1 MVAAAGRGAGV
12 VRRFLPSRWLLV
24 VLVGAMMSPWALA
37 FDGAQAW
44 GGRPT
49 ATRTFDA
56 LVELFRREYWN
67 PEHVDWDTWAGEHR
81 ERVLGAEN
89 RAAFDTALRRMVRA
103 LADDHSVWTGL
114 PPHGGDST
122 AEEGG
127 PALPAP
133 PPRLGVQYQFVTG
146 RGLVV
151 ERVFPSTP
159 AALAGLQRGDV
170 IVAIGGT
177 DVAHG
182 GGLADANAVMREAL
196 GAGPVRLLVERRR
209 ASLVLEVAPAPVAF
223 ADVASAPY
231 GALLDPST
239 GYLAVPSFNAA
250 GVGEAVHARLRE
262 LVDEGAVNLVL
273 DLRGN
278 LGGRLV
284 ELGLLLGAFT
294 EGEWAEAIAKD
305 QVAWR
310 GRYDRDAGGGVARLV
325 GDDGAVL
332 AEARVAQ
339 PVRWR
344 GRVVVIVGAENASA
358 GEIAALALQDHGV
371 AAVVGEPTAGNVEA
385 IRGFGLPDG
394 SRVLIAV
401 ANLRGARGLDFDA
414 GVIPDVLVTTTVG
427 DLARGVDPAVAE
439 ARRLLGALPFT
450 PDRHF

>member
-1 MVAAAGRGAGV
+1 M
-12 VRRFLPSRWLLV
+12 VRRLLPRRWLLA

-37 FDGAQAW
+37 WDTAETW
-44 GGRPT
+44 GGRSA

-56 LVELFRREYWN
+56 LVELFRRQYWN
-67 PEHVDWDTWAGEHR
+67 PDHVDWDSWADEHR
-81 ERVLGAEN
+81 ERVLGAES

-103 LADDHSVWTGL
+103 LADDHSVWSGL
-114 PPHGGDST
+114 PPHGASPA
-122 AEEGG
+122 AEDGG

-133 PPRLGVQYQFVTG
+133 PPRLGVQFQFVTG

-177 DVAHG
+177 DIARR
-182 GGLADANAVMREAL
+182 GGLADANTVMREAL
-196 GAGPVRLLVERRR
+196 EAGPVQLLVERRR

-231 GALLDPST
+231 ASLLDPST

-250 GVGEAVHARLRE
+250 GIGEAAHARLRD

-278 LGGRLV
+278 LGGRLI
-284 ELGLLLGAFT
+284 ELGLLLGAFI
-294 EGEWAEAIAKD
+294 EGEWAEAVAHD

-310 GRYDRDAGGGVARLV
+310 GRYDRDADGGVARLV
-325 GDDGAVL
+325 REDGSVL
-332 AEARVAQ
+332 AEARVPH

-344 GRVVVIVGAENASA
+344 GRVVVIVGADNASA
-358 GEIAALALQDHGV
+358 GEIAALVLQDHGV
-371 AAVVGEPTAGNVEA
+371 APVVGEPTAGNVEA

-414 GVIPDVLVTTTVG
+414 GVIPDVLVRTTVA